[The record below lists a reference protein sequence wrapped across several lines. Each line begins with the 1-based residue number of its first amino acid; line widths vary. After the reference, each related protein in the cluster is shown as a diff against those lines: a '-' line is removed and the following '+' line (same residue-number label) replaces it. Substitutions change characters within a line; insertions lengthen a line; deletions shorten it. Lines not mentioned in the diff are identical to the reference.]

1 MTQQKVESRPRR
13 RPPAGRIAYV
23 DGRYVAHGNASV
35 HVEDRGLQL
44 ADSVYEVL
52 PVREGRMLD
61 EEGHF
66 DRLERSLREIGMPM
80 PMARGPLRSVMREV
94 VRRNRVGLG
103 IVYLQVTRGA
113 HRRDHPIPSRQR
125 PTLIVTARGLDP
137 VALAK
142 RETNGVS
149 VIVLPDIR
157 WGRCDIKSTG
167 LLPAV
172 LAKTK
177 AKEAGSYEAWLIDEE
192 GFITEGAS
200 TNVWIV
206 TADNVL
212 VTRALGENIL
222 PGVTRAGVLRALALE
237 GVNAI
242 EERPFTLAEAHAAR
256 EAFCT
261 SSGGGIVPVIAI
273 DGKPVGERRPGPVV
287 KNIQSLYRRLQ
298 ERESLA

>member
-1 MTQQKVESRPRR
+1 MMDSWPRLKR
-13 RPPAGRIAYV
+13 PAGRVAYV
-23 DGRYVAHGNASV
+23 DGRYVAHGEASV

-52 PVREGRMLD
+52 PVRDGRMLD

-66 DRLERSLREIGMPM
+66 DRLERSLREIGMAM
-80 PMARGPLRSVMREV
+80 PMARGALRHVMREV
-94 VRRNRVGLG
+94 IRRNRVGLG
-103 IVYLQVTRGA
+103 IIYLQVTRGA
-113 HRRDHPIPSRQR
+113 HRRDHPIPAKGR
-125 PTLIVTARGLDP
+125 PTLIVTARGIDAA
-137 VALAK
+137 ALEK
-142 RETNGVS
+142 RETKGVS
-149 VIVLPDIR
+149 VITLPDIR

-177 AKEAGSYEAWLIDEE
+177 AKQAGCYEAWLIDEE

-206 TADNVL
+206 TSDNVL
-212 VTRALGENIL
+212 VTRALGNDLL
-222 PGVTRAGVLRALALE
+222 PGVTRAGVLRALAQE

-242 EERPFTLAEAHAAR
+242 EERPFTLNEAHAAR

-261 SSGGGIVPVIAI
+261 SSGGGIVPVISI
-273 DGKPVGERRPGPVV
+273 DGKTIGEGRPGPMV
-287 KNIQSLYRRLQ
+287 KKVQSLYRQLQ
-298 ERESLA
+298 EREAVA

>member
-1 MTQQKVESRPRR
+1 MQSRPRR

-23 DGRYVAHGNASV
+23 DGRYVAHRDASV

-52 PVREGRMLD
+52 PVREGRMQD

-137 VALAK
+137 AALAK

-149 VIVLPDIR
+149 VISLPDIR

-177 AKEAGSYEAWLIDEE
+177 AKEAGCYEAWLIDEE
-192 GFITEGAS
+192 GFVTEGAS

-206 TADNVL
+206 TPDNVL

-242 EERPFTLAEAHAAR
+242 EERPFTLGEAHAAR

-287 KNIQSLYRRLQ
+287 KNIQTLYRRLQ
-298 ERESLA
+298 ERELLA